1 MSVQREWVEKDYYAV
16 LGVSKEVSQKEITA
30 AYRQLARKLHPD
42 ANPNNKAAEERFKE
56 VSSAYDVVG
65 DPERRKEYDKVRAL
79 GPLGATV
86 GGGRGPGGGFGGTNM
101 TGDIGD
107 LLGDLFGRS
116 GGGGPAGGPGG
127 GPRGAQKRGSGMF
140 SRGPQRGD
148 DLETDLHLS
157 FLDVFKGVTTS
168 VNLVGDAVC
177 NDCNGSGA
185 AVGTTP
191 RVCVECGG
199 QGVLADDQGFFSFS
213 RPCSVCGGRGTVVD
227 NPCLSCSGSGVVTRP
242 RVVKV
247 RIPDG
252 IRDGQQIRLKGK
264 GGPGKQGGPPG
275 DLYVR
280 VCVDP
285 HPWFAEE
292 GDNITIQLPI
302 TYAEATLGADVRVPT
317 IDGDTVTIRIP
328 PGTPPGRTFRVR
340 SRGFPTE
347 AGRGDLLVT
356 VEISIPTVLTPEER
370 VAVEAL
376 KDAAGESPRAHMG
389 S

>member
-1 MSVQREWVEKDYYAV
+1 MTIQREWFDKDYYAI
-16 LGVSKEVSQKEITA
+16 LGVSKDASAKEITS

-65 DPERRKEYDKVRAL
+65 DPERRVEYDKVRAL

-86 GGGRGPGGGFGGTNM
+86 GAGRGGGGGPGFSGATF

-116 GGGGPAGGPGG
+116 DGAGAGFGGPGG
-127 GPRGAQKRGSGMF
+127 RRSGPF

-157 FLDVFKGVTTS
+157 FLDALKGVTTS
-168 VNLVGDAVC
+168 VNLVGDGPC
-177 NDCNGSGA
+177 NDCAGSGA
-185 AVGTTP
+185 AVGTKP

-199 QGVLADDQGFFSFS
+199 KGVLDDDQGFFSFS
-213 RPCSVCGGRGTVVD
+213 RPCTVCGGRGTVVD
-227 NPCLSCSGSGVVTRP
+227 QPCLSCSGSGVVTRP

-247 RIPDG
+247 RIPEG
-252 IRDGQQIRLKGK
+252 VRDGQQIRLKGK
-264 GGPGKQGGPPG
+264 GGPGTQGAPSG

-280 VCVDP
+280 VRVDP
-285 HPWFAEE
+285 HPWFGDD
-292 GDNITIQLPI
+292 GDNITVTLPI
-302 TYAEATLGADVRVPT
+302 TYAEAALGADVKVPT
-317 IDGDTVTIRIP
+317 TDGDFVTIRIP

-340 SRGFPTE
+340 SRGFPSGD
-347 AGRGDLLVT
+347 GRGDLLVT
-356 VEISIPTVLTPEER
+356 VEIAVPTTLTPEER
-370 VAVEAL
+370 AATEAL
-376 KDAAGESPRAHMG
+376 KAAATTSPRAHMG
-389 S
+389 G